1 MWPKTTG
8 AFSRIIKH
16 HVAHSASESVSAAPG
31 ARVVAIS
38 SGKGGVGKTNLTVNL
53 ALALAELGKKVIIF
67 DADLGLANAQVLL
80 GVAPALSMYD
90 CLYGGRSIEE
100 VIYPVTRGIWLV
112 SGGSGIVELANLD
125 QERRQHL
132 VRAIDYLESAAD
144 YLLLD
149 TGAGISKEVL
159 GFVAAAREVIIVLT
173 PEPTSLT
180 DAYSLIKIIDRFHL
194 HNQVYI
200 VVNRAQDQN
209 EARQT
214 VARLEKVIN
223 QFLTLKTLPLGFVLD
238 DRTVG
243 RAVKQQKP
251 VYLLAPQSSAAI
263 CFKEIAARLDG
274 QKTGQL
280 DMPVLERGAGG
291 FVRKLLRLFG

>member
-1 MWPKTTG
+1 METSG
-8 AFSRIIKH
+8 A
-16 HVAHSASESVSAAPG
+16 VPAVPG

-53 ALALAELGKKVIIF
+53 ALALADLGKKVVIF

-80 GVAPALSMYD
+80 GVAPPLSMYD

-100 VIYPVTRGIWLV
+100 IVYPVSRGLWLV

-125 QERRQHL
+125 QQRRQHL
-132 VRAIDYLESAAD
+132 ARAIDYLESAAD

-149 TGAGISKEVL
+149 TGAGISKDVL

-180 DAYSLIKIIDRFHL
+180 DAYSMIKIIDRYRL
-194 HNQVYI
+194 HSSVYI
-200 VVNRAQDQN
+200 VVNRAQDQH

-214 VARLEKVIN
+214 MLRLEKVIG
-223 QFLTLKTLPLGFVLD
+223 QFLSIRTLPLGFIPD
-238 DRTVG
+238 DRAVG

-251 VYLLAPQSSAAI
+251 VFLLDPRASAAR

-274 QKTGQL
+274 QRAARL
-280 DMPVLERGAGG
+280 DMPALEQGAGG